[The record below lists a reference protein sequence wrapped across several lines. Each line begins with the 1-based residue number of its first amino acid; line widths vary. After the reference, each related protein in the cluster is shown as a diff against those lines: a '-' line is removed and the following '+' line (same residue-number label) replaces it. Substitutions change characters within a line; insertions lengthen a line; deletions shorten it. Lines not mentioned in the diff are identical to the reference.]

1 MIGKDP
7 NNVAVIDTRF
17 ALSAEKVITFDGGT
31 ANAIGDH
38 DGTGD
43 PFTIFTVTGVVLVR
57 VVGIVETDLVGAGT
71 LEVGVVGN
79 TASVIAQVAD
89 ATALDVG
96 ELWHDNTPDQGIE
109 LSSVMTEKVISG
121 GKDIVG
127 TVGTANITAGAIRF
141 LCFWYPLSAD
151 GNVVSA

>member
-1 MIGKDP
+1 MPVAKDP
-7 NNVAVIDTRF
+7 NNVAIIDPNF
-17 ALSAEKVITFDGGT
+17 ALSAEKLITFTGGT
-31 ANAIGDH
+31 ADTIGDH
-38 DGTGD
+38 DGALD
-43 PFTIFTVTGVVLVR
+43 PFTIFTITGTVKVR

-109 LSSVMTEKVISG
+109 LSSVMPEKVISG
-121 GKDIVG
+121 GKDIIG
-127 TVGTANITAGAIRF
+127 TVGTANLTAGAIRF

-151 GNVVSA
+151 GKVE

>member
-1 MIGKDP
+1 MPVAKDP
-7 NNVAVIDTRF
+7 NNVAIIDPNF
-17 ALSAEKVITFDGGT
+17 ALSVERLITFTGGS
-31 ANAIGDH
+31 ANTIGDH
-38 DGTGD
+38 DGTLD
-43 PFTIFTVTGVVLVR
+43 LFTIFTITGTVKVR

-109 LSSVMTEKVISG
+109 LSSVMPEKVISG
-121 GKDIVG
+121 GKDIIG

-151 GNVVSA
+151 GKVE